1 MIRAKP
7 GKLRAACNQCATSK
21 VKCDGE
27 KTGCSRCENRGI
39 KCVFAESRVGRVPG
53 MRGKRTLAHPDVRAM
68 GNTGGAVIAEIA
80 NAGRTPLSPYTP
92 DNLTGEAIE
101 LDCTSSSTPGSL
113 MPDTEHIG
121 LFDDTLLGWS
131 TVSNGDLDDA
141 YSLDERYAED
151 IFGAL
156 RDTPPEPSRRQ
167 QLSQISQGCPN
178 GSTHPSLSHTASTLN
193 PTGIETGYQPP
204 RTHNSQFSLRHS
216 STTTPPQMTAT
227 DSQRN
232 NQCVIACSQII
243 FNLEKYQVDKL
254 KVLDLILG
262 IVKGVTRRL
271 DPLVN
276 GQFECYNTKCLALFD
291 IIMYQLVEIL
301 EAGCADFLADTA
313 DTQRSFSME
322 LIEPGFHEVNLSG
335 FGIGFKD
342 QDRFRS
348 QIILEV
354 LRPVIK
360 IMQKVLFISTSAGL
374 HRDNCSREG
383 QSRLKTLEEK
393 VKNRVLRTNK
403 EGSPL

>member
-1 MIRAKP
+1 
-7 GKLRAACNQCATSK
+7 
-21 VKCDGE
+21 
-27 KTGCSRCENRGI
+27 
-39 KCVFAESRVGRVPG
+39 